1 MKPKDIATITKTS
14 ESYVYKVKSGD
25 INKTDKAELITMLLD
40 IDTHLIDIIADD
52 RFYDLCE
59 TAIAKSRSIEVRKFA
74 VRCQHISEIIKNKN
88 KISQEEKT

>member
-1 MKPKDIATITKTS
+1 MKPKDIASITKTS
-14 ESYVYKVKSGD
+14 ESYIYKVRKGE

-40 IDTHLIDIIADD
+40 IDTHLIDIISDA

-74 VRCQHISEIIKNKN
+74 VRCQHISEIIRNTN
-88 KISQEEKT
+88 KINSEEV